1 MSHNTHCLNCNEAVS
16 QKFCP
21 NCGQKTNTHRITF
34 KHLVFHDIIHG
45 IWHFEKGILFT
56 LKEAIMRPGK
66 AALDYIEGKR
76 IRYYNVFY
84 LALILI
90 GLNIFVVH
98 FYDIQAKEYLPKLEK
113 YNYEGDKLDL
123 FLDNYSKL
131 LLLGLLPLFAFNSF
145 ILFRK
150 RKLNY
155 SEHVIISGMLYL
167 GILLISVVMNV
178 FLFFDFIEK
187 FVFISEFINI
197 LTPILLLL
205 YTLFAYYN
213 AFGEFYKKWVFLPKI
228 LFFFVLLVV
237 EVVGF
242 FLFLKFILI
251 KN

>member
-98 FYDIQAKEYLPKLEK
+98 YDIQAKEYLPKLEK

-150 RKLNY
+150 RNLNF

-178 FLFFDFIEK
+178 FLFFDFTEK

-197 LTPILLLL
+197 LIPILLLL
-205 YTLFAYYN
+205 YTIFAYYN
-213 AFGEFYKKWVFLPKI
+213 AFGKFYKKWIFFPKI
-228 LFFFVLLVV
+228 ILFIGLLGI
-237 EVVGF
+237 EIVGF